1 MTKPLDHALDQAHLG
16 AINEMMF
23 ELDINPKSAL
33 VLIKIMTDHEGNPH
47 HYILKYANGSRMVMP
62 FDKVNERA
70 QHIGTD
76 LWDSGSG
83 DCRGHCQ
90 ECGGGCKWVPSL
102 EETYGPSIKITPK
115 NL

>member
-1 MTKPLDHALDQAHLG
+1 MTKPLDHALDQAHQE
-16 AINEMMF
+16 AIREMMYD
-23 ELDINPKSAL
+23 LDITPKSAL
-33 VLIKIMTDHEGNPH
+33 ILIKIVRGLEDNPH

-76 LWDSGSG
+76 AWDSAAG

-102 EETYGPSIKITPK
+102 EETYGPSIKIDPK